1 MFVPGSLSYTNLSG
15 SISNQNYLAVAT
27 IAPAV
32 ASGRDGTNLFLK
44 WTGLAGLTYQIFVST
59 DLVNWTPYAV
69 PIAGVNGPMQILVPL
84 DQPDNPPTWF
94 FRVSATN

>member
-1 MFVPGSLSYTNLSG
+1 LSG

-44 WTGLAGLTYQIFVST
+44 WTGLVGLNYQLFVST
-59 DLVNWTPYAV
+59 DLVTWTPYAV

-84 DQPDNPPTWF
+84 NQPDNPPTWF